1 MPKNRRSFKFRVW
14 RLVVSSPFEYFIMV
28 MIAMNT
34 IILMMKVRLSFNPLT
49 SARRLAALSV
59 SIL

>member
-1 MPKNRRSFKFRVW
+1 MPKNRNSFKYHVW

-34 IILMMKVRLSFNPLT
+34 IILMMKVC
-49 SARRLAALSV
+49 V
-59 SIL
+59 CV